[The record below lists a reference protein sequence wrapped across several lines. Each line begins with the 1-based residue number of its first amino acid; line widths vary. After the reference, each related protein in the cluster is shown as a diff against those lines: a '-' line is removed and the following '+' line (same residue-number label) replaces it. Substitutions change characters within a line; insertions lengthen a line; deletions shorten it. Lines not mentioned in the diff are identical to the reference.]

1 MDFISGEGKM
11 ITLIPRDGYLGENV
25 FFGQKEEAA
34 EFQVDI
40 HPPPPPSSVATATC
54 LVVLIKVEYK
64 AAIEGVIL
72 GLVGNHTIMLH
83 NEAMT

>member
-1 MDFISGEGKM
+1 MDLISDGDRIWKQM

-40 HPPPPPSSVATATC
+40 QDILITPPNV
-54 LVVLIKVEYK
+54 
-64 AAIEGVIL
+64 
-72 GLVGNHTIMLH
+72 
-83 NEAMT
+83 

>member
-11 ITLIPRDGYLGENV
+11 ITLIPTSDGYLGENV

-40 HPPPPPSSVATATC
+40 PPSPPAQ
-54 LVVLIKVEYK
+54 
-64 AAIEGVIL
+64 
-72 GLVGNHTIMLH
+72 
-83 NEAMT
+83 